1 MANSSRLLDTFTQ
14 LLAYMGDEG
23 AQDGYNNINIRDE
36 SISPAE
42 RNRMV
47 KKMVNVIEGNAR
59 LSGMPKDI
67 TAKVNALKELA
78 DNPIYSGQRQELL
91 DYMREYNADD
101 TMRGGSRRRKTQRKT
116 RRRRNKTNRNAK
128 YRR

>member
-1 MANSSRLLDTFTQ
+1 MANSSKLLDTFTQ

-36 SISPAE
+36 SISPAQ
-42 RNRMV
+42 RTRMV
-47 KKMVNVIEGNAR
+47 KKMIDFIANDTR
-59 LSGMPKDI
+59 LSGIPEDI
-67 TAKVNALKELA
+67 KAKVIALKDLVN
-78 DNPIYSGQRQELL
+78 DPIYSEQKEELL

-116 RRRRNKTNRNAK
+116 RRRRNKTNRS
-128 YRR
+128 RR

>member
-36 SISPAE
+36 PISPAE

-47 KKMVNVIEGNAR
+47 KKMVNVIVKNIR
-59 LSGMPKDI
+59 PSGMPEDI
-67 TAKVNALKELA
+67 KAKVDALKELA
-78 DNPIYSGQRQELL
+78 DNPIYSDQRQELL
-91 DYMREYNADD
+91 DYMRQFEANDE
-101 TMRGGSRRRKTQRKT
+101 MRGGSRRRKTQRKT
-116 RRRRNKTNRNAK
+116 RRRRNKTNRS
-128 YRR
+128 RR